1 MDIEGAVSSLDGA
14 TFEQKNENL
23 TIVTAEGAKLFF
35 AKSTADRIQGK
46 WNLVSFDDNSQT
58 GDIILDITDKKL
70 STKFCNGMSGAYT
83 LDGNSIATTGL
94 VSTKMLCNDET
105 LMNMEYA
112 FSNIN
117 AATISFESN
126 DALTITTKENHVF
139 VFEAAK

>member
-14 TFEQKNENL
+14 TFEQKKENL

-35 AKSTADRIQGK
+35 AKSTADRIRGK
-46 WNLVSFDDNSQT
+46 WNLISFDGKAETKDSV
-58 GDIILDITDKKL
+58 LEITNEKL
-70 STKFCNGMSGAYT
+70 SVKFCNGMSGAYT

-112 FSNIN
+112 FSSIN